1 MPTLSSK
8 PNSDIL
14 NSKLI
19 QYRRWHCVTLLLAML
34 YMHSAALH
42 IRVNIYGLS
51 LSSELHI
58 WPLVCTFL
66 IKKIKVHPAWYQSWC
81 IPPISTR
88 CLGNMSGKVSWK
100 GQKKK
105 KNKHSVPPIHVC
117 ICVGLEHVI
126 CSVVFMYAL
135 NRNLTSRLYNNKKKS
150 LFMTCVHVT
159 SFCILLKLKHI
170 SH

>member
-1 MPTLSSK
+1 MHIFNKKKKKCILH
-8 PNSDIL
+8 DISPDAYL
-14 NSKLI
+14 QSQPDALGI
-19 QYRRWHCVTLLLAML
+19 CLA
-34 YMHSAALH
+34 
-42 IRVNIYGLS
+42 R
-51 LSSELHI
+51 
-58 WPLVCTFL
+58 FL
-66 IKKIKVHPAWYQSWC
+66 E
-81 IPPISTR
+81 
-88 CLGNMSGKVSWK
+88 K
-100 GQKKK
+100 GKKK